1 MAPSSGAAA
10 APAATARP
18 LRDAVAGA
26 VAGAANLTA
35 GFPFDTV
42 KVVQQASPGRYAT
55 SWACA
60 RGLAAQGPLTLFR
73 GMSAPLAGAALETG
87 INYAVYV
94 ATLKRLCPGWEP
106 GGKRGVGENR
116 PPLTAVAAA
125 AAAAGAALS
134 LVLSPFELVKCRL
147 QADGAHYGG
156 SPSAVVRATLAADGP
171 RGLLRGATGTLA
183 REVPGNAIFFTTYA
197 VCRRAIGGGGGGA
210 PPSARR
216 RGPPAPPPGRPA
228 GGGARGGG
236 GGGAAPP
243 RPAVPPPAAR
253 RRGRR
258 GRRFRRRHVGGR
270 AADRHGQDTG
280 AAAATGGGAAV
291 ARGRVGRGRP
301 GERSPRLVGRPRPHS
316 GARGARQRGAVA
328 GVGGVRAVVTHACR
342 RTKNARSR
350 LLSLDAPPR
359 PSLPRPPRP
368 LSLQYN
374 PRGRELHWWGWRREG
389 GGSGGMGFGGG
400 KWGRDRAQTSG
411 RVERATNQWGGV
423 EWGDGG
429 RNGKRRGRARAHGA
443 RARAGSKP

>member
-1 MAPSSGAAA
+1 MLTPAGLRARGAPAAAMAPSSGAAA

-197 VCRRAIGGGGGGA
+197 VCRRAIGGGGGGD
-210 PPSARR
+210 PPSHH
-216 RGPPAPPPGRPA
+216 PPRPPPVAAGAASGAVMWAAVLPIDTAKTRVQLRRP
-228 GGGARGGG
+228 
-236 GGGAAPP
+236 GAAP
-243 RPAVPPPAAR
+243 RSLAAEL
-253 RRGRR
+253 
-258 GRRFRRRHVGGR
+258 
-270 AADRHGQDTG
+270 
-280 AAAATGGGAAV
+280 AAV
-291 ARGRVGRGRP
+291 AR
-301 GERSPRLVGRPRPHS
+301 
-316 GARGARQRGAVA
+316 ARGARGLWA
-328 GVGGVRAVVTHACR
+328 GLGPT
-342 RTKNARSR
+342 
-350 LLSLDAPPR
+350 L
-359 PSLPRPPRP
+359 
-368 LSLQYN
+368 
-374 PRGRELHWWGWRREG
+374 
-389 GGSGGMGFGGG
+389 
-400 KWGRDRAQTSG
+400 
-411 RVERATNQWGGV
+411 
-423 EWGDGG
+423 
-429 RNGKRRGRARAHGA
+429 ARAA
-443 RARAGSKP
+443 PANAAQWLAWEACAQW